1 MKNLKAIAFLVLA
14 IIILL
19 YITIQ
24 SLVAQYQA
32 EKDKARIISNQ
43 VTLQDSVTYY
53 RDRLNREAAHVDV
66 MEYTVK
72 ELKTILPGIAQ
83 DIKDLNIKTSHVQ
96 SYSQTEV
103 QQEKE
108 ITAHLRDTSIIV
120 NYIYTPAKA
129 FNYTDTWY
137 NVMGIIDS
145 LNINLQI
152 RSTDTITQVV
162 SRGERINPWL
172 WIFSRRKL
180 EQTIQSAN
188 PYNKIKYSK
197 YIQIKK

>member
-1 MKNLKAIAFLVLA
+1 MKNLKTIAFLVLA

-32 EKDKARIISNQ
+32 EKDKARIIRNQ

-53 RDRLNREAAHVDV
+53 RDRLNREAARVDV

-83 DIKDLNIKTSHVQ
+83 DIKDLNIKAKHVQ

-103 QQEKE
+103 QQEKQ
-108 ITAHLRDTSIIV
+108 ITAQLRDTIITV
-120 NYIYTPAKA
+120 NNIYTPAKA
-129 FNYTDTWY
+129 FTYTDTWY
-137 NVMGIIDS
+137 NVMAIIDS
-145 LNINLQI
+145 LNINLRI
-152 RSTDTITQVV
+152 SSTDTITQVV

-180 EQTIQSAN
+180 EQTIQSHNPAN
-188 PYNKIKYSK
+188 QIKYSK